1 MVDQLKDLGYHF
13 IWDIADSRNFL
24 LPQRRNRTW
33 GLATIISQADSS
45 RSELMQRFKDAL
57 QMMRSNVQFP
67 VSLMFPLP
75 KDFVEEEPKNE
86 RHAVHVLRA
95 QEKYFHSTNVFVDC
109 AGSLRSST
117 CALGAVPCI
126 TPQHPVYY
134 CHQKRYLGPTDYPNA
149 QGLWPGTWS
158 KEMYKKLLES
168 PKLAQCF
175 AGNSFSSTVNQAVF
189 LSALVAC
196 NGAWDSMIASQKKS
210 SSKRSKTFL
219 KEPRMMKDTGA
230 SASSGSGGPLLL
242 RCRQKRKAPEFDH
255 LVPARADEKKKKERK
270 RMYYWKR
277 KVPGKD
283 SRKSSNGKKVVASIW
298 DKEQVTRPQFSSMNT
313 TAHTHIYIYIY
324 IFLGVYSFY
333 V

>member
-24 LPQRRNRTW
+24 LPQRRNRAW
-33 GLATIISQADSS
+33 GLATIISQADAS

-67 VSLMFPLP
+67 VSLMFPVP

-134 CHQKRYLGPTDYPNA
+134 CHQKRYLGPTDYLNA

-270 RMYYWKR
+270 CKNHWKR

-283 SRKSSNGKKVVASIW
+283 SRKFSNGKKVVASIW
-298 DKEQVTRPQFSSMNT
+298 DKEQVIRPQFSSMNT
-313 TAHTHIYIYIY
+313 TAHTHTYIYIYIY
-324 IFLGVYSFY
+324 F
-333 V
+333 